1 MGIKEQLQSDLTE
14 AIRSRNEIVSG
25 TIRMV
30 LTSIRNE
37 EVSGKEERTLADAE
51 IITVLTREGKKRR
64 EAAEAFADAGRAD
77 KAELEKAEGEVI
89 LKYLPAQMSEDDV
102 KKLVAAA
109 IAVTMK
115 TKTKQTVRVVAVA
128 VGVPEMVNF
137 PAAKVPVTPAGSAPA
152 VILAPVAAGV
162 PGVSVYSIVVIAVL
176 TQTVCALVVA
186 AEVNVNTGGTHVL
199 AVQV

>member
-14 AIRSRNEIVSG
+14 AIRSRNQIVSG

-37 EVSGKEERTLADAE
+37 EVSGKEERTLSDAE

-77 KAELEKAEGEVI
+77 KAELEKSEGEVI
-89 LKYLPAQMSEDDV
+89 AQYLPAQMSEDDV

-109 IAVTMK
+109 IAQSGATGPGDMGKVMGILK
-115 TKTKQTVRVVAVA
+115 PQVAGKADGGLVSGL
-128 VGVPEMVNF
+128 VK
-137 PAAKVPVTPAGSAPA
+137 AALAG
-152 VILAPVAAGV
+152 G
-162 PGVSVYSIVVIAVL
+162 
-176 TQTVCALVVA
+176 
-186 AEVNVNTGGTHVL
+186 N
-199 AVQV
+199 